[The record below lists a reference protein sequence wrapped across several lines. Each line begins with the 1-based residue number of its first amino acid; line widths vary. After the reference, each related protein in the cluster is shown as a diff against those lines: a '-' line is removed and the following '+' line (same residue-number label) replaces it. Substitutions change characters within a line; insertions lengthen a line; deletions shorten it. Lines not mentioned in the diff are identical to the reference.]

1 MKTKFR
7 NLAAGCVAFVILSG
21 AERAGAITTV
31 ADLAMF
37 KVASTSSVQ
46 VGQPMQFFLTLSNG
60 GPGLVT
66 GTATVTDLL
75 PAGFQYVSS
84 AGNGSYNPNNG
95 AWTVVPGAPGTTN
108 FLTITVQAITAGNYT
123 NTAAITTLP
132 ILVTDPNLNNNSAS
146 VVVTV
151 NSLESAP
158 IVLNCSSNL
167 TVTANNSNGMA
178 VFFTVSA
185 SGGCSPPPSV
195 VANPPSGSTFP
206 IGTTTVYTTASDSC
220 GDSTN
225 CSFTV
230 TVLPPPMP
238 QAPEYFFSQSVLPP
252 IGSVYLSPGQWWVLF
267 DQGIVIRNV
276 RHRFYTQN
284 YPLPALG
291 NSQSETYSEE
301 TDFELSTDNGA
312 TFQSSS
318 AAANVTVQVT
328 HTQDAGGTMFFNTEM
343 TQLDLSSGGIRL
355 RESPTLPSTGQTT
368 VRPVTGGYMISSFFD
383 IFMEASV
390 DGGNSWQ
397 PAQQSGHVEM
407 HPDPKPVAPV
417 TEPTALLPS
426 PNGEYVSPQRWF
438 ALYAQGIM
446 IQGTSTKFFTG
457 ALPPPA
463 PGVTNI
469 QNFNAQMDLQVST
482 DGGSTYQSARAAAT
496 VQMSVASHSGI
507 GDTIYDT
514 ALTSLSL
521 NLPGGM
527 MVRSSQSEPSRGEVE
542 VDAQPDGTYQVTSFF
557 DVFTELSL
565 DGGNTWSPATS
576 APVRLVLTT
585 PAAEVVEPTPN
596 LPPLAG
602 EYIGSPAQW
611 FAFYANGIIIT
622 NASLDQFT
630 QTQSPPAPGTSQTES
645 FGAQMSGLISVNGG
659 ASFTPFSAPASVSE
673 QVNSRADLDTGNT
686 RFFDTEI
693 LTLNLS
699 GGTLPGGIMVRGSQ
713 SKTSLG
719 RTSVRTNAPNDYRIS
734 SFFDLF
740 TEISLDGGNT
750 WSLGI
755 TAPGTIAL
763 TNNPQ
768 SPINL
773 ICSSNLTVNATSS
786 GGATVFFTVTASG
799 GCSPPPF
806 FESIPPSGSIF
817 PIGTTTVYTTASDS
831 CGDTTNCSFTVT
843 VVEPPIVLNC
853 SSNLTVTATSSNGV
867 TVFFT
872 VTASGGC
879 SPPPFFESIPPSG
892 SIFPIGTTTVYTTA
906 SDSCGDT
913 TNCSFTV
920 TVVEPPIV
928 LNCSSNLTVTATS
941 SNGVTV
947 FFNVT
952 ASGGCSPPPSV
963 VANPPSGSTFPIGT
977 TTVSSIASDSCG
989 NSTNCS
995 FTVTVNLFNAAVPFT
1010 SVALVQGGIEL
1021 AWPTNPALV
1030 LQQNYNLGTPNWTP
1044 VTGTRTITDGHYHI
1058 VLPLT
1063 NSQNFYKLV
1072 NP

>member
-7 NLAAGCVAFVILSG
+7 NLIAGCVAAMVLSA

-37 KVASTSSVQ
+37 KVASASSVQ
-46 VGQPMQFFLTLSNG
+46 VGQQMQFFLTLSNG

-84 AGNGSYNPNNG
+84 AGNGSYNPNTG

-108 FLTITVQAITAGNYT
+108 FLAITVQTITAGNYT

-146 VVVTV
+146 VVVNVVRPTCTV
-151 NSLESAP
+151 SIFCPSN
-158 IVLNCSSNL
+158 IVVASS
-167 TVTANNSNGMA
+167 VPAA
-178 VFFTVSA
+178 VFFTINA
-185 SGGCSPPPSV
+185 SDSCSNAV
-195 VANPPSGSTFP
+195 FVTTTPPSGSTFP
-206 IGTTTVYTTASDSC
+206 IGTNTVTSTAYNFD
-220 GDSTN
+220 GTN
-225 CSFTV
+225 ICSFTV
-230 TVLPPPMP
+230 TVLPPPIP
-238 QAPEYFFSQSVLPP
+238 QAPEYFFSQPVLPP
-252 IGSVYLSPGQWWVLF
+252 VGSVYLSPAQWWVLF

-301 TDFELSTDNGA
+301 MDFELSMDNGT
-312 TFQSSS
+312 TFQPSS
-318 AAANVTVQVT
+318 ATANVTVQVT

-343 TQLDLSSGGIRL
+343 TQLDLSGPGFRL
-355 RESPTLPSTGQTT
+355 RASPTLPSTGQTT

-390 DGGNSWQ
+390 DGGNTWQ

-407 HPDPKPVAPV
+407 HPDPKPVTPV
-417 TEPTALLPS
+417 AEPTALLPS

-438 ALYAQGIM
+438 ALYAQGIV

-463 PGVTNI
+463 PGVTNT
-469 QNFNAQMDLQVST
+469 QNFNAQMDLQLST
-482 DGGSTYQSARAAAT
+482 DGGNTYQYARAAAT
-496 VQMSVASHSGI
+496 VQMTVASHSAI
-507 GDTIYDT
+507 DDTIYDT

-521 NLPGGM
+521 NLPDGI

-565 DGGNTWSPATS
+565 DGGNTWSPATN

-585 PAAEVVEPTPN
+585 PAAEVAEPTPN

-645 FGAQMSGLISVNGG
+645 FGASVSGLISVNGG

-673 QVNSRADLDTGNT
+673 QVNSRADLDTNNT

-699 GGTLPGGIMVRGSQ
+699 GGTLPGGMMVRASP
-713 SKTSLG
+713 TLASLG

-750 WSLGI
+750 WSPGI

-786 GGATVFFTVTASG
+786 GGATVFFNVTATG
-799 GCSPPPF
+799 GCSPPP
-806 FESIPPSGSIF
+806 
-817 PIGTTTVYTTASDS
+817 
-831 CGDTTNCSFTVT
+831 
-843 VVEPPIVLNC
+843 L
-853 SSNLTVTATSSNGV
+853 
-867 TVFFT
+867 
-872 VTASGGC
+872 
-879 SPPPFFESIPPSG
+879 
-892 SIFPIGTTTVYTTA
+892 
-906 SDSCGDT
+906 
-913 TNCSFTV
+913 
-920 TVVEPPIV
+920 
-928 LNCSSNLTVTATS
+928 
-941 SNGVTV
+941 
-947 FFNVT
+947 
-952 ASGGCSPPPSV
+952 V

-977 TTVSSIASDSCG
+977 TTVDTTASDSCG
-989 NSTNCS
+989 DSTNCS
-995 FTVTVNLFNAAVPFT
+995 FTVTVNLFNAAVSFT

-1030 LQQNYNLGTPNWTP
+1030 LQQNDNLATPNWTP
-1044 VTGTRTITDGHYHI
+1044 VIGTRTIINGDYHI

-1063 NSQNFYKLV
+1063 NAQDFYKLV